1 MSAFV
6 VSARKYRPQKFE
18 EVVGQEHVS
27 QTLKN
32 ALKTEHLAHAFLFCG
47 PRGVGKT
54 TCARILAMVIN
65 CENKSADFEPC
76 GTCSSCV
83 AFQHTASF
91 NIVELDAASHNSVD
105 HIRSLVEQ
113 VRIPP
118 QGGNYKVFII
128 DEVHMLSTAAFNAFL
143 KTLEEPPPYAIF
155 ILATTEKHKIL
166 PTILS
171 RCQIYDFRRIS
182 VPQMVSHLKEIAAKE
197 SIIAEDTALHMI
209 AQKAD
214 GALRD
219 ALSLFDRLVS
229 GGRGQLTYQ
238 QVISN
243 LNILDY
249 EIYLKLTEALLTE
262 NISSVLTLFHDVIQ
276 KGFEPDIFLAGLTDH
291 FRNLLV
297 CKNQETIALLDLT
310 DTVKDKYLEHA
321 YMIPISYL
329 VSALDLLNE
338 CDVHYKTARNK
349 RLHLEMT
356 LIKLTYLNR
365 ILHRD
370 LHMESDEKKNSDIYA
385 PGKIEASVVK
395 QEKTEPRII
404 PKVPLPEVPAAKIEP
419 GKPIEQ
425 EASGIKK
432 KNLIGIGPSLT
443 HKDNIVEQ
451 IKAESHLQNGL
462 KKTFTIEEVEKFWKS
477 YAAECVSNSVRSVM
491 ELARLEFGEGVL
503 RAFIGSN
510 FGKNILLQETAIID
524 RMRAELNLS
533 RLAFDVVIDPDM
545 AQEEPQQS
553 RPQTPQEKFDFLVQ
567 INPVVSKLVK
577 ELNLKPE
584 E

>member
-76 GTCSSCV
+76 GSCSSCV

-182 VPQMVSHLKEIAAKE
+182 VPQMVSHLKGIAEKENIAAE
-197 SIIAEDTALHMI
+197 ETALHMI

-262 NISSVLTLFHDVIQ
+262 NMAAVLTLFHEVIQ

-365 ILHRD
+365 VLQRD
-370 LHMESDEKKNSDIYA
+370 LQPGSDEKKNSDFYA
-385 PGKIEASVVK
+385 PGIIEAPIVK
-395 QEKTEPRII
+395 QETT
-404 PKVPLPEVPAAKIEP
+404 PAAKIQKEEIVDMP
-419 GKPIEQ
+419 VTNVEAEKPNPQ
-425 EASGIKK
+425 GLSGTKK
-432 KNLIGIGPSLT
+432 KSIIGIGPSMSRQDDL
-443 HKDNIVEQ
+443 VEQ
-451 IKAESHLQNGL
+451 VKAESQRQNSL
-462 KKTFTIEEVEKFWKS
+462 KNTFSIDELAEIWKA

-491 ELARLEFGEGVL
+491 ELARLEMGEGVL

-510 FGKNILLQETAIID
+510 FGKNILLQEPAIIEK
-524 RMRAELNLS
+524 MRVELNMP

-553 RPQTPQEKFDFLVQ
+553 RPQTPQEKYDFLVQ

>member
-65 CENKSADFEPC
+65 CENKSTDFEPC
-76 GTCSSCV
+76 GTCLSCV

-182 VPQMVSHLKEIAAKE
+182 VPQMVSHLKSIADKE
-197 SIIAEDTALHMI
+197 SIIAEETALHMI

-262 NISSVLTLFHDVIQ
+262 NMPAVLTLFHDVIQ

-349 RLHLEMT
+349 RLHMEMT

-365 ILHRD
+365 VLQRD
-370 LHMESDEKKNSDIYA
+370 LHPESDEKKNFDIYA
-385 PGKIEASVVK
+385 PGKLEVSSLN
-395 QEKTEPRII
+395 QEKIQDNIIHTATQVNQPTQNAEPD
-404 PKVPLPEVPAAKIEP
+404 
-419 GKPIEQ
+419 KPVAPIS
-425 EASGIKK
+425 SGLKK
-432 KNLIGIGPSLT
+432 KNLIGPSLN
-443 HKDNIVEQ
+443 HKDDIVAQ
-451 IKAESHLQNGL
+451 VKAESHKQNGL
-462 KKTFTIEEVEKFWKS
+462 KTIFTIEEISVFWRA
-477 YAAECVSNSVRSVM
+477 YAADSVSNSVRSVM
-491 ELARLEFGEGVL
+491 ELARLEMGEGVL

-524 RMRAELNLS
+524 KMRAELNLP
-533 RLAFDVVIDPDM
+533 RLAFDVVIDPEM
-545 AQEEPQQS
+545 GQEEPQQS
-553 RPQTPQEKFDFLVQ
+553 RPQTAQEKYDYLVQ

>member
-65 CENKSADFEPC
+65 CENKSSNFEPC
-76 GTCSSCV
+76 GNCSSCV

-182 VPQMVSHLKEIAAKE
+182 VPQMVSHLKGIAEKE
-197 SIIAEDTALHMI
+197 SIHAEETALHMI

-249 EIYLKLTEALLTE
+249 EIYLKLTEALLSE
-262 NISSVLTLFHDVIQ
+262 NMPAVLTLFHDVIQ

-321 YMIPISYL
+321 YMIPVSYL

-370 LHMESDEKKNSDIYA
+370 LHPESEEKKNSDIYDTGIIA
-385 PGKIEASVVK
+385 SPASISNTSSASVTREEI
-395 QEKTEPRII
+395 QDEI
-404 PKVPLPEVPAAKIEP
+404 PDSKL
-419 GKPIEQ
+419 
-425 EASGIKK
+425 EALQPVQDGSTGIKK
-432 KNLIGIGPSLT
+432 KSLIGIGPSLT
-443 HKDNIVEQ
+443 HPDKIVEQ
-451 IKAESHLQNGL
+451 VKAESQLQNGL
-462 KKTFTIEEVEKFWKS
+462 KSSFTIEEVTAIWKS
-477 YAAECVSNSVRSVM
+477 YAEICVSNSVRSVM
-491 ELARLEFGEGVL
+491 ELARLEMGEGVL

-510 FGKNILLQETAIID
+510 FGKNILLQESAIID
-524 RMRAELNLS
+524 KMRTELNMP

-545 AQEEPQQS
+545 AQDEPQQS
-553 RPQTPQEKFDFLVQ
+553 RPQTPQEKYDFLVQ

>member
-182 VPQMVSHLKEIAAKE
+182 VPQMVSHLKGIADKE
-197 SIIAEDTALHMI
+197 SIKAEETALHMI

-262 NISSVLTLFHDVIQ
+262 NMPAVLTLFHDVIQ

-329 VSALDLLNE
+329 VSALDLLND

-349 RLHLEMT
+349 RLHMEMT

-365 ILHRD
+365 VLKRD
-370 LHMESDEKKNSDIYA
+370 LHPESDEKKNSDLYS
-385 PGKIEASVVK
+385 PGKLEVSLPKKENIQDIISDTISQVDSPASKIE
-395 QEKTEPRII
+395 TER
-404 PKVPLPEVPAAKIEP
+404 PAAP
-419 GKPIEQ
+419 VT
-425 EASGIKK
+425 STLKK
-432 KNLIGIGPSLT
+432 KNLIGPSLN
-443 HKDNIVEQ
+443 HKDDIVEQ
-451 IKAESHLQNGL
+451 VKAETQLQNGL
-462 KKTFTIEEVEKFWKS
+462 KTTFTIEEITEFWKA
-477 YAAECVSNSVRSVM
+477 YALESVSNSVRSVM
-491 ELARLEFGEGVL
+491 ELARLEMGDSVL
-503 RAFIGSN
+503 RAYIGSN

-524 RMRAELNLS
+524 KMRAELNLP

-545 AQEEPQQS
+545 AQDEPQQS
-553 RPQTPQEKFDFLVQ
+553 RPQTAQEKYDFLVQ